1 MALTNTTSVSFEQR
15 VFQLT
20 NQERAKKGLKP
31 LKANSELNYVAD
43 KYAQEMAERGVLS
56 HTGPDGSQA
65 WDRAKEVGYEALTM
79 AENIAAGQRTPEQ
92 VVQGWMNSSGHRA
105 NILNPDYT
113 EIGVGYHDKYWVQDF
128 GSGDTNPTSKIQ
140 NTPSLAVAPN
150 LSLAPESDSQPVP
163 VSVLS
168 AAQPSPQSTSET
180 DEPSGD
186 IIANQDRDWQLE
198 VGMGS
203 KTPKDAREL
212 ETFAIAQGG
221 NIELIQQSHLD
232 TDKEFIG
239 ASTSFEALPLFPT
252 DQPSLMGDWK
262 TQIWFVQ
269 VDRANLPLA

>member
-1 MALTNTTSVSFEQR
+1 MALTNTTSLSFEQK

-31 LKANSELNYVAD
+31 LKANAELNYVAD
-43 KYAQEMAERGVLS
+43 TYAQEMAERGVLS

-65 WDRAKEVGYEALTM
+65 WDRAKEVGYEAFMM

-105 NILNPDYT
+105 NMLNPNYT
-113 EIGVGYHDKYWVQDF
+113 EIGVGYHNKYWVQNF
-128 GSGDTNPTSKIQ
+128 GSGDTNPISKIQ
-140 NTPSLAVAPN
+140 NTPSSAVASN
-150 LSLAPESDSQPVP
+150 LRLAPESDSQPVP

-168 AAQPSPQSTSET
+168 AAQPLPQSTYET
-180 DEPSGD
+180 DEPIGD

-198 VGMGS
+198 VGMGNN
-203 KTPKDAREL
+203 TPKDARQL
-212 ETFAIAQGG
+212 DTFAIAQGG
-221 NIELIQQSHLD
+221 NTELIQLSQLD
-232 TDKEFIG
+232 TDKELIG
-239 ASTSFEALPLFPT
+239 ATTSLEALPLFPT
-252 DQPSLMGDWK
+252 DKPGLMGDWK